1 MIAVGGISLL
11 HSKSPNR
18 NSPIGALTHLHLGRA
33 SAMQGDTAKLAP
45 IRTSSPSPKE
55 HSLEGGRSADSLGVN
70 FDKVKAQLPSLRA
83 KTKVFMVPRAP
94 LQSFEDRSV
103 KLLPGRHHVIH
114 NPGQFMGR
122 GCDGLRGTQT
132 RLHPAKVISQEA
144 LTSM

>member
-1 MIAVGGISLL
+1 MLCSHERRRERTPMPPASVR
-11 HSKSPNR
+11 SP
-18 NSPIGALTHLHLGRA
+18 PT
-33 SAMQGDTAKLAP
+33 K
-45 IRTSSPSPKE
+45 TSSPSPKE